1 VRSRRKAL
9 HWTQDDFATRCQL
22 SGWDASR
29 DIVAAIEGRVR
40 RVDDFEVM
48 VIAHVLKIS
57 IISLFPEQINWLEFK
72 HRSLSSR
79 KYHEQ

>member
-1 VRSRRKAL
+1 M
-9 HWTQDDFATRCQL
+9 
-22 SGWDASR
+22 
-29 DIVAAIEGRVR
+29 AAIEGRVR